1 MKSKKQLT
9 HGSGQRGREQPMIIA
24 IEGCVGTGKTTIAEG
39 LAAVRGTELLL
50 EDLSVVPF
58 LEEFHRDP
66 EGCALETE
74 FAFLLQHFHQLRL
87 AGRRAGEIIS
97 DFTITKDVLFAEL
110 NMKDD
115 VEKRIF
121 LDLFAILE
129 KRLPPVA
136 LTVLLTASDELI
148 VRRIRQRAR
157 SFELAMDPAYYRRLN
172 SAYEAFFANHL
183 GQILQI
189 RADEYDFL
197 ADPKLF
203 GWLSSEIDVR
213 LKPTRK

>member
-1 MKSKKQLT
+1 
-9 HGSGQRGREQPMIIA
+9 MIIA

>member
-1 MKSKKQLT
+1 MKSKTQST
-9 HGSGQRGREQPMIIA
+9 HVSGERGREQPVIIA

-39 LAAVRGTELLL
+39 LAAVRGTQLLM
-50 EDLSVVPF
+50 EDLSVIPF

-66 EGCALETE
+66 HGCALETE
-74 FAFLLQHFHQLRL
+74 FAFLLQHFHQFRL
-87 AGRRAGEIIS
+87 AGLRGGEIIS

-110 NMKDD
+110 NMTDD
-115 VEKRIF
+115 AEKTIF

-129 KRLPPVA
+129 KRLPPIA
-136 LTVLLTASDELI
+136 LTVLLTASDEL
-148 VRRIRQRAR
+148 VLRRIRQRAR

-172 SAYEAFFANHL
+172 SGYEAFFANHP
-183 GQILQI
+183 GQVLQI

-203 GWLSSEIDVR
+203 GWLSSEIDSR
-213 LKPTRK
+213 LKRTVK